1 MTGDSKEE
9 FITKMLEEVLE
20 IKSIV
25 AEIRTI
31 YDAQQKRIDRLERCL
46 FGNGKIGIAQ
56 QVALIVASV
65 NFVLFVATNLV
76 MTWVFK

>member
-31 YDAQQKRIDRLERCL
+31 YDAQQKRIDRLEGCL

-76 MTWVFK
+76 MTWIFK